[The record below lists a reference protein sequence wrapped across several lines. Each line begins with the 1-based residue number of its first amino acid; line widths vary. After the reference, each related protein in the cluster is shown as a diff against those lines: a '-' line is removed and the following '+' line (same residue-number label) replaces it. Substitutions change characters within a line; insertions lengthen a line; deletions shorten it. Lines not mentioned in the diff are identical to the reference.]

1 MFCVSHGPGAKKEII
16 LKHTLIGVVAL
27 LMSVPVLAQQSGTS
41 PATEIPFV
49 SVPDYLK
56 FSPDMNLGE
65 TLAVAE
71 NSKGHLIVLN
81 HPGSATTGPLYG
93 NATTQILEFDDQGNF
108 VREIGQG
115 VYGLGYSHAARFD
128 RYDNLWIVDKGT
140 NAVIKFNP
148 AGYVTLNLGRRPEGY
163 EPPEHT
169 SPEEARHVDG
179 FFDGPTDVGWDQD
192 DNIYISEEA
201 GFFEFPRVR
210 PGNFCLAAPL

>member
-1 MFCVSHGPGAKKEII
+1 
-16 LKHTLIGVVAL
+16 
-27 LMSVPVLAQQSGTS
+27 MSVPVLAQQSGTS

-128 RYDNLWIVDKGT
+128 RYDNL
-140 NAVIKFNP
+140 
-148 AGYVTLNLGRRPEGY
+148 
-163 EPPEHT
+163 
-169 SPEEARHVDG
+169 
-179 FFDGPTDVGWDQD
+179 
-192 DNIYISEEA
+192 
-201 GFFEFPRVR
+201 
-210 PGNFCLAAPL
+210 